1 MDCFK
6 GLSFLHAE
14 AIELVF
20 GGGAGNVKEI
30 DILANIW
37 NSWILQLLLCQNLK
51 NRLAWPI
58 IL

>member
-30 DILANIW
+30 DILANI
-37 NSWILQLLLCQNLK
+37 
-51 NRLAWPI
+51 
-58 IL
+58 